1 MAANN
6 VSFLRGPTILKLNKL
21 RQEEVR
27 NVSSRIRRYNI
38 RKLTKIIVTVL
49 IVDICSNSSNNNIM
63 LRLML
68 QCLRNSRKCEDLSME
83 IKWARKRIPVRKFL
97 YRKPTIN
104 CKLKTLQKYLERKI
118 TSICSSNYSI
128 KRDLADLIAQS
139 DNKCNNSNNSS
150 NNKRHYNPMLHR
162 KLLLRRRQG
171 SLEVVLLPVR
181 SNLTVCSIIHNRP
194 IVHQHRHH
202 RFKCR
207 LKPCPSIS
215 QLIFKRSQQETI
227 KSICRLNRPY
237 STSTTSKVKPSRTL
251 HQHQDQ
257 KCP

>member
-27 NVSSRIRRYNI
+27 NVSSRIKRYNI

-49 IVDICSNSSNNNIM
+49 TVDICSNSSIM
-63 LRLML
+63 PKLML
-68 QCLRNSRKCEDLSME
+68 QCHRNSRKCEDPSME
-83 IKWARKRIPVRKFL
+83 IKWARKRILVRKYH

-104 CKLKTLQKYLERKI
+104 CKLKTLQKYLERRI

-128 KRDLADLIAQS
+128 KRDLADSIAQS

-150 NNKRHYNPMLHR
+150 NNKRHYNPMLHQ

-171 SLEVVLLPVR
+171 SLEVDLLPVR
-181 SNLTVCSIIHNRP
+181 SNLTVCSIIRNRP
-194 IVHQHRHH
+194 IAHQHRHH

-207 LKPCPSIS
+207 LKPCPSIN
-215 QLIFKRSQQETI
+215 QLIFKR
-227 KSICRLNRPY
+227 
-237 STSTTSKVKPSRTL
+237 
-251 HQHQDQ
+251 
-257 KCP
+257 